1 MTQIIADVINDPTL
15 PRTEDHP
22 CPKCNHKDAVFFQS
36 QSVRA
41 EVSFYFHC
49 MFYVELNKLKCITNS
64 FFYERWKVVL
74 IRQFSVILGRNA
86 FVLCVSIA
94 SVCTSMDWVGYLS
107 WKYYY
112 IYLSWKYYYIM
123 YGQLNLQGVL
133 IMHSFK
139 NYIWVVRK
147 FMLTWHMFEC
157 K

>member
-41 EVSFYFHC
+41 DVSYDFHC
-49 MFYVELNKLKCITNS
+49 MFYVELNNLKCIMNS
-64 FFYERWKVVL
+64 FLWKVVL
-74 IRQFSVILGRNA
+74 IRHFSAILGRYA
-86 FVLCVSIA
+86 FVLCVSIT
-94 SVCTSMDWVGYLS
+94 SVCTSMDWVGYMS
-107 WKYYY
+107 RKYYY

-123 YGQLNLQGVL
+123 YGRLHLQVIL

-139 NYIWVVRK
+139 TLRLSCQQIYVKMTDVR
-147 FMLTWHMFEC
+147 M
-157 K
+157 